1 EELDQALEVAR
12 LACRLSIDAIIVQ
25 DMGLCR
31 LLKQAAPGLSLHAS
45 TQLSV
50 HTLAGVEWM
59 AKAGFDRVVLARE
72 LSREEIGAIAKK
84 SPIELEVFVHGA
96 LCASVSGQCYMSA
109 FLGGRSG
116 NR

>member
-1 EELDQALEVAR
+1 MHLALNTILREEELDQALEVAR

-72 LSREEIGAIAKK
+72 TEPG
-84 SPIELEVFVHGA
+84 
-96 LCASVSGQCYMSA
+96 
-109 FLGGRSG
+109 G
-116 NR
+116 NRRHRKEVTH